1 MTEHFFL
8 VYLPSLSLALSLS
21 LCFCDNRW
29 DLKIGIT
36 HLISSVYQTFIAS
49 FARMEA
55 DQIFTADCIKKR
67 RIRGGKVQ
75 YLVKWRGCPSKYN
88 TWEPEDNIL
97 DPSLVIDFEGRL
109 LQEYRKG
116 RPGRKPTLLKIKE
129 LKTWRKTNDL
139 FLKARKDR
147 LLTELTQ
154 NKELQSSQPKTPDA
168 EENDDFKKTTT
179 TPSEEVIPTHTP
191 VEEKNQYKDNNGNYP
206 AVSNREHDLKIL
218 KKPKSLF
225 LRDHQNECIQNH
237 NHHHHHQHQF
247 GNCRDANS
255 PIAGSLP
262 SPCAAT
268 PTSASLPTTPR
279 EGGAPALVSPTPS
292 VGSLKQGKFAL
303 LRKYRNSVE
312 ENLHVTVTDVTV
324 GNVTVAIR
332 EGSTSAGFFRE
343 CESPSSI
350 SGQSSGWCSS

>member
-1 MTEHFFL
+1 
-8 VYLPSLSLALSLS
+8 
-21 LCFCDNRW
+21 
-29 DLKIGIT
+29 
-36 HLISSVYQTFIAS
+36 
-49 FARMEA
+49 MEA

-75 YLVKWRGCPSKYN
+75 YLVKWRGCSSKCN

-97 DPSLVIDFEGRL
+97 DPSLVLDFEERL
-109 LQEYRKG
+109 LEEYRKG

-139 FLKARKDR
+139 YSKERQYC
-147 LLTELTQ
+147 LLTGLTR
-154 NKELQSSQPKTPDA
+154 NKEHESTKPKTTDD
-168 EENDDFKKTTT
+168 EQNDFKKTQE
-179 TPSEEVIPTHTP
+179 P
-191 VEEKNQYKDNNGNYP
+191 EKIITNHLAAVDKKEHFKDANGNYP
-206 AVSNREHDLKIL
+206 IVSNREHDLKIL
-218 KKPKSLF
+218 KKPKTLF
-225 LRDHQNECIQNH
+225 LRDHQNESSHLLQV
-237 NHHHHHQHQF
+237 QRQQYF

-268 PTSASLPTTPR
+268 PTSASLPNTPTTDPYRSMTSPR
-279 EGGAPALVSPTPS
+279 EDGSPVAVSPTSS

-303 LRKYRNSVE
+303 LRKYRNSIE

-332 EGSTSAGFFRE
+332 EGNTPAGFFRE
-343 CESPSSI
+343 CESPSSV
-350 SGQSSGWCSS
+350 SGQSSNGWCSS